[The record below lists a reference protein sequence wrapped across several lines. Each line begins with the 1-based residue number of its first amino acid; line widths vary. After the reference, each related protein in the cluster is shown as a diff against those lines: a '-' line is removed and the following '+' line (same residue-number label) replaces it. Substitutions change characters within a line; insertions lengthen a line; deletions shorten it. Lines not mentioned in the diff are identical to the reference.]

1 MIFLKKLWLISLL
14 SLSGF
19 AFAANPVGYW
29 QLKDKTGQP
38 IMIIRVFQDRQ
49 GLSAK
54 LIEYIPNRNAR
65 CSKCEGK
72 NADKPIHGMVLIT
85 DLQTEK
91 DNQWSG
97 GKILNPLTGKVSKVQ
112 MTINAAG
119 TELKINSY
127 GFLSWFGSAD
137 VWTRR
142 K

>member
-1 MIFLKKLWLISLL
+1 MISLKKLWLISLL

-85 DLQTEK
+85 DLQAEK

-97 GKILNPLTGKVSKVQ
+97 GKVQ